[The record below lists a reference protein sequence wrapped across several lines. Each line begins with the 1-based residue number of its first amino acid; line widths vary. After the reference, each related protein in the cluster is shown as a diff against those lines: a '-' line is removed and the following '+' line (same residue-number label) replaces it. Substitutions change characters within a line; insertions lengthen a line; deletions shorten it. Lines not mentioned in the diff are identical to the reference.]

1 MSKKAAGK
9 RNPAQLNLPVML
21 SRFRE
26 KAMPA
31 LREEFGY
38 KNMWQTPSVEK
49 IVVNIGLGEAL
60 KSANALQS
68 AMRDISLI
76 TGQIPVP
83 RRAKQSVSN
92 FNLREGQTIGAAVT
106 LRGKRMWEFLD
117 RFANI
122 ALPRVRDFRGLSPK
136 SFDGRGNC
144 SVGLREQIVFPEIDY
159 NEIDKL
165 RGLQVVIVTTAKTD
179 PEGRKL
185 LELLGIPFA
194 GTRR

>member
-26 KAMPA
+26 KVMPA

-38 KNMWQTPSVEK
+38 KNMWQTPRVEK

-60 KSANALQS
+60 KNANALQS